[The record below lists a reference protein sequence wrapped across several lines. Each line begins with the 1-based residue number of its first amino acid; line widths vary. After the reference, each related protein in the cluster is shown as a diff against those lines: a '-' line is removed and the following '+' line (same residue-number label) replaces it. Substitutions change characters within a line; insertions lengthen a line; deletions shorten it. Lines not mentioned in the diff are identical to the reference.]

1 VGRPRRGAAQHGRR
15 DGLSELDLT
24 VVREVLRDLQRDH
37 REEPFFAELF
47 ATRATGFIAAT
58 GAARAETLSDVSI
71 EQMTHSWDGL
81 CALLD
86 VPRAV
91 RHASRRC

>member
-1 VGRPRRGAAQHGRR
+1 MSGMDMGQ
-15 DGLSELDLT
+15 
-24 VVREVLRDLQRDH
+24 VREVLRDLQRDH

-58 GAARAETLSDVSI
+58 GAARAESLSDVSI
-71 EQMTHSWDGL
+71 EQMTHSWQGL

-86 VPRAV
+86 VPEDIAV
-91 RHASRRC
+91 DDLDDLLEASPTYET

>member
-1 VGRPRRGAAQHGRR
+1 V
-15 DGLSELDLT
+15 SEPDLT

-47 ATRATGFIAAT
+47 STRATGFIAAT
-58 GAARAETLSDVSI
+58 GAARAETFSEVSI

-81 CALLD
+81 CDLLGVARDVDVADLEQLLD
-86 VPRAV
+86 LSDAYE
-91 RHASRRC
+91 A

>member
-1 VGRPRRGAAQHGRR
+1 MSGMDMGH
-15 DGLSELDLT
+15 
-24 VVREVLRDLQRDH
+24 VREVLRDLQRDH

-58 GAARAETLSDVSI
+58 GAARAESFSDVSI
-71 EQMTHSWDGL
+71 EQMTHSRQGL

-86 VPRAV
+86 VPEDIDV
-91 RHASRRC
+91 DDLDDLLDASPTYEP

>member
-1 VGRPRRGAAQHGRR
+1 M
-15 DGLSELDLT
+15 SELDLG

-47 ATRATGFIAAT
+47 ATRSTGFIAAT
-58 GAARAETLSDVSI
+58 GAARAETFSAVST

-81 CALLD
+81 CALLGVDRD
-86 VPRAV
+86 VDVADLEELLDL
-91 RHASRRC
+91 SDTYEG